1 MRELSRANATI
12 IEAYTSRLAHSAFAE
27 IEVGLGTRGFG
38 GRLQV
43 MQSSGGLASPS
54 NVKAVDTLHSGPVGA
69 LVGGRYLAELYGLDN
84 MITTDVVALI
94 RRRIDQSWSNYHSRD
109 PTAARMIL
117 GVPMIEVLSDRR
129 RRRDDGANRSVDEP
143 ITGRPGVGRRNAR
156 TRMLWPRRDD
166 PTVTDAISCS
176 AI

>member
-1 MRELSRANATI
+1 MPRSHERRGKPGLRELSRANATI

-27 IEVGLGTRGFG
+27 IEVELGTRGFG

-84 MITTDVVALI
+84 MITTDVGGTSFDVGLI
-94 RRRIDQSWSNYHSRD
+94 IMVKL
-109 PTAARMIL
+109 PFAAT
-117 GVPMIEVLSDRR
+117 P
-129 RRRDDGANRSVDEP
+129 
-143 ITGRPGVGRRNAR
+143 
-156 TRMLWPRRDD
+156 PRRG
-166 PTVTDAISCS
+166 
-176 AI
+176 